1 MVACFNNLKDKESIE
16 RKMDKKTFSA
26 FFPAFEQQSDRKG
39 IFQTQVCHKLP
50 GISCINY
57 ALFPLVS

>member
-26 FFPAFEQQSDRKG
+26 FSLHLNKY
-39 IFQTQVCHKLP
+39 QTGRVNIPEESLPQIARDKL
-50 GISCINY
+50 Y
-57 ALFPLVS
+57 